1 LLEVIDVCK
10 RYGERVVAEQL
21 SLALAPGEILALLGP
36 SGCGK
41 STLLKMIAGL
51 VDADSGRLLFDGCDL
66 AAQPPEE
73 RHFALMFQDYALFPH
88 LNVIDNV
95 LFGLRARHVARA
107 EAQRRARAALCS
119 LELESYAMRAVS
131 SLSGGEAQ
139 RVALARALVTEPRLL
154 LLDEPFSSLDAF
166 LRRGLLTEFRD
177 RLKQLGISAIWV
189 THDRHEAFSM
199 ADRVALLHQGR
210 LQQCATP
217 AQLLARPAN
226 PWVARFIGFENV
238 SQDAL
243 VPDAAFVLGADQ
255 PPGMIEAVTLLAEG
269 VALQVRVDQ
278 VSYALHLS
286 CREARRLGAHLS
298 PGSVIGVGIDPSA
311 LISF

>member
-1 LLEVIDVCK
+1 MLEVIDVCK

-189 THDRHEAFSM
+189 THDRH
-199 ADRVALLHQGR
+199 
-210 LQQCATP
+210 
-217 AQLLARPAN
+217 
-226 PWVARFIGFENV
+226 
-238 SQDAL
+238 
-243 VPDAAFVLGADQ
+243 
-255 PPGMIEAVTLLAEG
+255 
-269 VALQVRVDQ
+269 
-278 VSYALHLS
+278 
-286 CREARRLGAHLS
+286 
-298 PGSVIGVGIDPSA
+298 
-311 LISF
+311 